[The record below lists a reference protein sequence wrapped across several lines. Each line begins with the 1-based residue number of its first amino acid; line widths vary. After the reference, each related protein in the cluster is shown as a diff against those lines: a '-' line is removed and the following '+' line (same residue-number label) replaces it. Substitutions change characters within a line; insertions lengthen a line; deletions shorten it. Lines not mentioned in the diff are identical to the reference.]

1 MLVSPYSV
9 LPVGC
14 MIKRLLVVELVAVLY
29 WVHMKRERSK
39 KLTSPVYEEFVVGEY
54 QL

>member
-1 MLVSPYSV
+1 MLVSPCFT
-9 LPVGC
+9 LLVGC
-14 MIKRLLVVELVAVLY
+14 MIKRLLVVELAAVLF
-29 WVHMKRERSK
+29 WVHMKRKRSK